1 MQNHIRNEFAYSE
14 GRLRDFLWANFS
26 WNNTAKNSYQ
36 EPRNLWTVLPC
47 FCVWLALGAGDAIHE
62 TRGIKNL
69 SQCLCFPAFCF
80 FWGGFPVVSWCLCR
94 AVLLVYPPRPGL
106 QKKGNQAKQRQGALK
121 SKTRTPNHSWLK
133 PGGSMKSS
141 PALFFCAA
149 LRVVFVLFLFFLFCF
164 LCLCLSLQHK
174 QEKEEQK
181 EGEKITTTTTTNNN
195 SNNNSY

>member
-1 MQNHIRNEFAYSE
+1 MNSLT
-14 GRLRDFLWANFS
+14 LRDVWGTSCEPTFHEIIQQRITTKNHEIYELSSHVFAFGWLSGQAMQYTKRAVSKTLANACVFQRFVFFL
-26 WNNTAKNSYQ
+26 
-36 EPRNLWTVLPC
+36 
-47 FCVWLALGAGDAIHE
+47 
-62 TRGIKNL
+62 
-69 SQCLCFPAFCF
+69 
-80 FWGGFPVVSWCLCR
+80 GGFPVVSWCLCR

-174 QEKEEQK
+174 QEKE
-181 EGEKITTTTTTNNN
+181 
-195 SNNNSY
+195 